1 MRNQTYRLNFKNM
14 QGNEVLIKIRL
25 YNTYMKGI
33 LESFDQYSNLILKE
47 AIEYKKDEETGALNE
62 IERYNSPVLIRG
74 DSIITISTGM

>member
-1 MRNQTYRLNFKNM
+1 M

-47 AIEYKKDEETGALNE
+47 AIEYKKDGETGALNE
-62 IERYNSPVLIRG
+62 IERYDGPVLIRG